1 MENKINEAKTEG
13 TKKKYISKVNVAKKM
28 EEQYRESG
36 VKEKDMPI
44 IANKLQMDIVI
55 NQPFKKKPFIEARS
69 DKKPMKKFSFINTR
83 LNHVDLNEVVNTEP
97 IFVSY
102 EELQTMFNTLI
113 EKREFFTY
121 RRDYSGISS
130 IFTLTGN
137 YKVKQD
143 FQEFINN
150 FEQESGLDACKLDDF
165 KDIEISKFVRQG
177 THFNSTIDFVDGL
190 VSNNEVCY
198 NYEYKHIDQ
207 YKYTPITSNANITMF
222 F

>member
-1 MENKINEAKTEG
+1 MLTREITIKPEKVAQAFKQGVTNCVFTPILAFMENKINEAKTEG

-36 VKEKDMPI
+36 VKEKDLPI

-55 NQPFKKKPFIEARS
+55 NQPFQRKPFIEARS

-83 LNHVDLNEVVNTEP
+83 INHVDLNEVINTEP

-121 RRDYSGISS
+121 KRDI
-130 IFTLTGN
+130 
-137 YKVKQD
+137 
-143 FQEFINN
+143 
-150 FEQESGLDACKLDDF
+150 
-165 KDIEISKFVRQG
+165 
-177 THFNSTIDFVDGL
+177 
-190 VSNNEVCY
+190 
-198 NYEYKHIDQ
+198 
-207 YKYTPITSNANITMF
+207 
-222 F
+222 